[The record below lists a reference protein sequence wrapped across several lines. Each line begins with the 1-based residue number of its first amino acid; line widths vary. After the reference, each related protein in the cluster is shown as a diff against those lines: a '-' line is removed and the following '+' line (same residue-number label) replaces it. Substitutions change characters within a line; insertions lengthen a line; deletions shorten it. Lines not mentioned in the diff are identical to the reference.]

1 MTGSEAPPSFRLAYV
16 PGVTPD
22 KWVRI
27 WNERLPDV
35 PLALTQVTAAEAD
48 GVLLGRDA
56 DAGLVRLPVDRTAL
70 SAIPLYTETTVV
82 LIPRDH
88 LVTAAD
94 EVTVGDLADEI
105 VLHPL
110 DDVLDWERLPG
121 RPALERPATTAD
133 AVELVAAGIGVLL
146 VPLSLARLHHRKDL
160 TYRTVTD
167 APESSVALSWP
178 EDAHT
183 DHVED
188 FIGIVRGRTVNST
201 RGRQPEPARSKG
213 GKQTSAKQTSAK
225 QTSGKQT
232 GGARRGTG
240 GSHRGASGGKGKGR
254 AADRAAG
261 RAGADPTDPDSR
273 PRRALGDLD
282 VHEREYRVT
291 QRGGGEGRSGTGDHT
306 VPLHTVQPGL
316 EGAPGDPEEAGVLP
330 HAGARLLQQQPQ
342 DAGVQLVDGHG
353 GCGPLSSA
361 IGPPMAAGI
370 RRSLYQWLTLPAAC

>member
-1 MTGSEAPPSFRLAYV
+1 MTGSEEPPSFRLAYV

-27 WNERLPDV
+27 WNERLPGV
-35 PLALTQVTAAEAD
+35 PLSLTQVPAAESD
-48 GVLLGRDA
+48 GVLLAGDA
-56 DAGLVRLPVDRTAL
+56 DAGLVRLPVDRSVL

-82 LIPRDH
+82 VIPKDH

-94 EVTVGDLADEI
+94 EVTVEDLADEI

-110 DDVLDWERLPG
+110 DDVLGWERPPG

-183 DHVED
+183 DRVED

-201 RGRQPEPARSKG
+201 RGRQPAQAPAKG
-213 GKQTSAKQTSAK
+213 ERTETASARRKPPA
-225 QTSGKQT
+225 GKQT
-232 GGARRGTG
+232 GGKG
-240 GSHRGASGGKGKGR
+240 GS
-254 AADRAAG
+254 
-261 RAGADPTDPDSR
+261 
-273 PRRALGDLD
+273 
-282 VHEREYRVT
+282 
-291 QRGGGEGRSGTGDHT
+291 RGGGKSGGAKSGRRGK
-306 VPLHTVQPGL
+306 P
-316 EGAPGDPEEAGVLP
+316 
-330 HAGARLLQQQPQ
+330 
-342 DAGVQLVDGHG
+342 
-353 GCGPLSSA
+353 
-361 IGPPMAAGI
+361 
-370 RRSLYQWLTLPAAC
+370 RRG

>member
-27 WNERLPDV
+27 WNERLPEV
-35 PLALTQVTAAEAD
+35 PLALTQVPAADAA
-48 GVLLGRDA
+48 GVLLGGDA

-94 EVTVGDLADEI
+94 EVTVGDLADEV

-110 DDVLDWERLPG
+110 DDVLDWERPPG

-183 DHVED
+183 DRVED

-201 RGRQPEPARSKG
+201 RGRQPEPARSKDGRAEATASARRKPAAGKTGGRTGGAAGGRTG
-213 GKQTSAKQTSAK
+213 GKQT
-225 QTSGKQT
+225 GN
-232 GGARRGTG
+232 ARRGTG
-240 GSHRGASGGKGKGR
+240 GGHRGASGGKGKGG
-254 AADRAAG
+254 G
-261 RAGADPTDPDSR
+261 RGGR
-273 PRRALGDLD
+273 PR
-282 VHEREYRVT
+282 
-291 QRGGGEGRSGTGDHT
+291 QR
-306 VPLHTVQPGL
+306 
-316 EGAPGDPEEAGVLP
+316 
-330 HAGARLLQQQPQ
+330 
-342 DAGVQLVDGHG
+342 
-353 GCGPLSSA
+353 
-361 IGPPMAAGI
+361 
-370 RRSLYQWLTLPAAC
+370 